1 MTALA
6 ELRRQE
12 LHERLADP
20 DELMILDLPSV
31 LGSYY
36 GMLAAR
42 LAEALLLVVRAG
54 STPSSFVTRA
64 IEELKQMRVE
74 GIILNQVQTRVPR
87 WLQSLL

>member
-1 MTALA
+1 MSNLAVVPAGLGGADAMTALA

-36 GMLAAR
+36 GTLAAR
-42 LAEALLLVVRAG
+42 LAEALLLVVRGWLYALFVRHAG
-54 STPSSFVTRA
+54 HRR
-64 IEELKQMRVE
+64 I
-74 GIILNQVQTRVPR
+74 
-87 WLQSLL
+87 